1 MAHVSLQ
8 AQDCRIFIKGGKIR
22 FQAIRHDFS
31 GEEIDRVTI
40 ILPLKEAY
48 KFSYIENLDKESA
61 LDIADRKH
69 KNRWENI
76 IISENQE

>member
-40 ILPLKEAY
+40 SLPLKEVY
-48 KFSYIENLDKESA
+48 KFNNLQNLDEDK
-61 LDIADRKH
+61 KH

-76 IISENQE
+76 IINENQE

>member
-8 AQDCRIFIKGGKIR
+8 AQDCRIFIKNGKIR

-40 ILPLKEAY
+40 TLPLKEAY
-48 KFSYIENLDKESA
+48 KFNDLENPDDENPEDK
-61 LDIADRKH
+61 KH

-76 IISENQE
+76 VINENSE